1 MAHICRCFY
10 RLAVKTLYLIP
21 VIIHYRQSLV
31 QMKLPVI
38 SILVLTFIIIQLSLI
53 HISTGHSV
61 AISHSSLVK
70 ISSFSGRTKVRAMT
84 LVVWA
89 W

>member
-38 SILVLTFIIIQLSLI
+38 SILVLTFIIIQTVGAVGALLDFADQASPADGMHRSRRDKECLPLSD
-53 HISTGHSV
+53 GHTV
-61 AISHSSLVK
+61 
-70 ISSFSGRTKVRAMT
+70 
-84 LVVWA
+84 
-89 W
+89 